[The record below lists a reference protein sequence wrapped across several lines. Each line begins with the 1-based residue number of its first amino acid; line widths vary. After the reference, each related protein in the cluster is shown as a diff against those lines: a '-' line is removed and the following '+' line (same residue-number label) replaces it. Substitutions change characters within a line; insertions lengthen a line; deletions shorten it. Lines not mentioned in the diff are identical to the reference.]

1 MNDNTIIVFGTIH
14 HNTLSMVRSLGEAGL
29 DVVLLLR
36 SDDGGFV
43 SKSKYVKKCQHVK
56 NEDELVQFLLVFRSN
71 HPGKGTIIT
80 CDDMSAFWIDS
91 HYDELVEGYNFFN
104 AGGKGRIASFL
115 DKEKQNELAKKIGC
129 NVPKSIVV
137 KGGEKAVFNVYPCL
151 IKPQESING
160 GKQIHICQNQTELN
174 DVLSKIDG
182 KINVLVEE
190 YLDKESE
197 IVVLGVSY
205 QGQVIVPGHILKIRE
220 NKGGTTYSQVFP
232 IGALDDL
239 SVAKHSKEI
248 IQQIGYEGL
257 FGIEFIHNN
266 RGYFYIETNLR
277 NDATCYALAKAGVNL
292 PKLYVDLVNGKAAL
306 SDYEVPTIEPIY
318 AMVELKDFRFVMNGK
333 VSFFKWLKQRR
344 GAKCL
349 FYYSK
354 NDKAPFWSAIKE
366 VLTRPFRK

>member
-1 MNDNTIIVFGTIH
+1 M
-14 HNTLSMVRSLGEAGL
+14 
-29 DVVLLLR
+29 
-36 SDDGGFV
+36 
-43 SKSKYVKKCQHVK
+43 
-56 NEDELVQFLLVFRSN
+56 
-71 HPGKGTIIT
+71 
-80 CDDMSAFWIDS
+80 
-91 HYDELVEGYNFFN
+91 
-104 AGGKGRIASFL
+104 
-115 DKEKQNELAKKIGC
+115 
-129 NVPKSIVV
+129 
-137 KGGEKAVFNVYPCL
+137 
-151 IKPQESING
+151 
-160 GKQIHICQNQTELN
+160 
-174 DVLSKIDG
+174 LSKIDG
-182 KINVLVEE
+182 KINVVVEE